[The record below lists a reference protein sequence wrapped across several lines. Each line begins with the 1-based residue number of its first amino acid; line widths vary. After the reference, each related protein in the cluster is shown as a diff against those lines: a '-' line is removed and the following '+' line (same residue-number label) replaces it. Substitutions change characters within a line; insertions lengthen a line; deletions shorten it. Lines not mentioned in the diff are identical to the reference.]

1 MLQDDS
7 MNVVIVTLLPTSSEI
22 GMWDGMEQPEA
33 LCLACLGC
41 YGLMLCGQPAGCGYC
56 TRVQ

>member
-7 MNVVIVTLLPTSSEI
+7 MNLPIVMQLPTPSEI

-33 LCLACLGC
+33 LCLASLSCHGRQVARRMWLLHMG
-41 YGLMLCGQPAGCGYC
+41 
-56 TRVQ
+56 TII